1 MRNKKLLGT
10 AAFIGLLTWTG
21 CQSSKG
27 YILEGTVDNA
37 ADGDT
42 VELIYFDGMQ
52 PQIVQ
57 TTLVKDGKF
66 VLEGKQDTA
75 AMRYLSYR
83 PINRKGTSVEL
94 ILENARLSVHLTPG
108 TYQYDIKGSP
118 ANERW
123 AAFHN
128 EDEQLCGQS
137 MDIYHALQDST
148 LTPDKRAELEQ
159 QDRDLSAK
167 IEQLRI
173 DFARKEIQT
182 AAGAYTLQMF
192 GDRFPDTTVVN
203 LIGQVPPMYMTA
215 ELQGIKEQY
224 EQMQRTAIGQPFTDF
239 TMQTP
244 NGEKLSITD
253 IAKAHKVTMIDFWAS
268 WCGPCRAEMPHVKTA
283 YEKFHNQGFEII
295 GVSLDNNAEAWKKAI
310 DQLKLSWPQMSDL
323 KGWNCEGARL
333 YGVSAIPATVL
344 IKDGKIVARDLR
356 GDSLMTLLPTLLK

>member
-1 MRNKKLLGT
+1 MRNKKLLG
-10 AAFIGLLTWTG
+10 AAACIGLLTWTG

-42 VELIYFDGMQ
+42 VELLYFDGMQ
-52 PQIVQ
+52 PQVLQ
-57 TTLVKDGKF
+57 TTFVKEGKF

-83 PINRKGTSVEL
+83 PIKGEGTSVEL
-94 ILENARLSVHLTPG
+94 VLENARLSVHLTPG

-148 LTPDKRAELEQ
+148 LTPDKRTELEQ

-173 DFARKEIQT
+173 DFARKEI
-182 AAGAYTLQMF
+182 GSVCFL
-192 GDRFPDTTVVN
+192 GDLT
-203 LIGQVPPMYMTA
+203 
-215 ELQGIKEQY
+215 
-224 EQMQRTAIGQPFTDF
+224 
-239 TMQTP
+239 
-244 NGEKLSITD
+244 NG
-253 IAKAHKVTMIDFWAS
+253 
-268 WCGPCRAEMPHVKTA
+268 R
-283 YEKFHNQGFEII
+283 
-295 GVSLDNNAEAWKKAI
+295 
-310 DQLKLSWPQMSDL
+310 
-323 KGWNCEGARL
+323 
-333 YGVSAIPATVL
+333 
-344 IKDGKIVARDLR
+344 
-356 GDSLMTLLPTLLK
+356 